1 MRRGILNNI
10 VIVGWQSGGWG
21 LAGFGVQNPRLLC
34 KGGGGRWEK
43 SDKMGGHSIKL
54 SGEKG
59 LTNFR
64 IKSIKNLWILKDG
77 KMVSTEMATI
87 QSEGLR
93 AGQRRMLGDS
103 ISVRLRW

>member
-77 KMVSTEMATI
+77 KMVSTEMWESKSRVSDHPI
-87 QSEGLR
+87 IGIKGR
-93 AGQRRMLGDS
+93 AEEDVRR
-103 ISVRLRW
+103 